1 MFMTVLQKVQAAILN
16 GIKIT
21 KDTKLKQA
29 GIYMLYV
36 DNFSDER
43 VIPFYIGQTT
53 DIQKRFKDHLTA
65 LIAINRFSQ
74 DSIRRSVLTGPY
86 NGHFKTC
93 KIFKYMVDH
102 QCTLHDFHAVVLEFV
117 DDTALLAEREHAY
130 FSEYLPAFFGFNQLN
145 SLTFYAT
152 IRNDICEKN
161 VEQYYNYLIEDAKHI
176 DKYYNFG
183 FTTFNYKYSFI
194 SELAYTELAA
204 PDLQEILLAG
214 IKYLENKYVSSED
227 RFKEQ
232 RIDRLQIEAK
242 ANYSEYD
249 ALIKERDALFFQ
261 RFNEIM
267 DRYKIKNKIQSENL
281 HNALVKNDETSL
293 FRFNKYLNTRLIS
306 DDLYGAMLPIMP
318 RCREIN
324 EVAKKFG
331 NLYTVQSAEAREIRT
346 GVRYEQLSMLLPE
359 REYTSYSLQDAYS
372 PRPFKIHTEYNE
384 CEIHFFVSN
393 AGRNRQPE
401 LLKIDYCID
410 LNDHY
415 FEQRD
420 LYVLN
425 ETTTFGESEGEYYI
439 EKDEV
444 ECSGFAFNPFTP
456 IPIQNNQYSYEPT
469 MITPSAEYNSGINEY
484 TCRGKTKYALK
495 DILKDIEEHINED
508 TRFAVYTSESLSSLE
523 RALGKLADDVMMRR
537 ILYDIRRKNRRPSK

>member
-1 MFMTVLQKVQAAILN
+1 LYMTVLQKVQDAILS
-16 GIKIT
+16 GIEIT
-21 KDTKLKQA
+21 KDTKLKRA

-36 DNFSDER
+36 NNFSDKR
-43 VIPFYIGQTT
+43 LIPFYIGQTT
-53 DIQKRFKDHLTA
+53 DIQKRFKDHFTD

-74 DSIRRSVLTGPY
+74 DLIRRCVLTGPY
-86 NGHFKTC
+86 NGHFRIC

-102 QCTLHDFHAVVLEFV
+102 ECTLHDFHAVVLEYV

-152 IRNDICEKN
+152 IRNCICEKN
-161 VEQYYNYLIEDAKHI
+161 VEQYYNYLIEDVENI

-183 FTTFNYKYSFI
+183 FTTFNFKYSFI
-194 SELAYTELAA
+194 SELSYTELAA

-214 IKYLENKYVSSED
+214 IKYLENKYVSSDD
-227 RFKEQ
+227 RLKEQ
-232 RIDRLQIEAK
+232 RINSLKI
-242 ANYSEYD
+242 D
-249 ALIKERDALFFQ
+249 AAVNRSAYYASIGERDAHFDQTFI
-261 RFNEIM
+261 EIM
-267 DRYKIKNKIQSENL
+267 DRYKIKSIKQRENL
-281 HNALVKNDETSL
+281 QAALVLRDETSL
-293 FRFNKYLNTRLIS
+293 SRFNKYLKTRLIS
-306 DDLYGAMLPIMP
+306 EDLYSMMLPIMP
-318 RCREIN
+318 SWREIN
-324 EVAKKFG
+324 EAAEKYRVMYAI
-331 NLYTVQSAEAREIRT
+331 QSAEVREIRT
-346 GVRYEQLSMLLPE
+346 SVNDETLSMLLPE
-359 REYTSYSLQDAYS
+359 REYTSYSLKDAYS

-393 AGRNRQPE
+393 AGRNKQPE

-410 LNDHY
+410 INFHY

-439 EKDEV
+439 EKDETEDIV
-444 ECSGFAFNPFTP
+444 FISNPFKP
-456 IPIQNNQYSYEPT
+456 IPVRNNSCSYEPT

-484 TCRGKTKYALK
+484 TCRGKPKYTLK

-508 TRFAVYTSESLSSLE
+508 TRFTVYTSESLSSLE
-523 RALGKLADDVMMRR
+523 RALGKLADDVLMRR
-537 ILYDIRRKNRRPSK
+537 ILYDIRKKNRRR